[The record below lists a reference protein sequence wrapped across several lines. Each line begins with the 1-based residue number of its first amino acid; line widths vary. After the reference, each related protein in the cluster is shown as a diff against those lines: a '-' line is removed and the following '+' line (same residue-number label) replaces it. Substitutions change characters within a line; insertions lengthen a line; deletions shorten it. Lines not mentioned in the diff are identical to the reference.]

1 MDITNNIPVVLAQT
15 VELPDFSGL
24 PPFAQ
29 GVMYTVAA
37 IAVGLSIII
46 PRIGFM
52 FGKKSDSKA
61 EATPGIAAVIVD
73 PTALNA
79 NTVAIQELAK
89 VIDAAREELRVDR
102 ARQEGIRT
110 KGGWSSP

>member
-1 MDITNNIPVVLAQT
+1 MEIGNGVQVVLAQA

-46 PRIGFM
+46 PRMGFL
-52 FGKKSDSKA
+52 FGKKA
-61 EATPGIAAVIVD
+61 EGKTDGTPGIAAVIVD

-79 NTVAIQELAK
+79 NTAAINKLAD
-89 VIDAAREELRVDR
+89 VIDHAREELRVDR

-110 KGGWSSP
+110 KGGWSGS